1 LNLDTD
7 TNIRI
12 WNISQI
18 YRLDIQNIFLYMY
31 QDIYTKRYCP
41 TLVIAEKKKKS
52 VVTLK
57 FIRMGQKPCNLH
69 DVTFGYYQDRK

>member
-1 LNLDTD
+1 
-7 TNIRI
+7 
-12 WNISQI
+12 
-18 YRLDIQNIFLYMY
+18 MY
-31 QDIYTKRYCP
+31 QDTYQEILPNTSYGQ
-41 TLVIAEKKKKS
+41 EKKKS